1 MNSGKVLR
9 TYSTPTKSLFRR
21 VIARIPAP
29 LIFLAPMLTLVTV
42 FFFVP
47 VILNLILAF
56 TDMDYRLQWSFVGI
70 VSYLKLFR
78 DPLLLKILKNTAAY
92 VLCTLAINAG
102 FGLVLALL
110 TTYFVRSENAGL
122 IFRALWM
129 LPRMTPSVVYALL
142 WLWVLDPTDYGLLNI
157 FLKQFFG
164 LPPQDWILNHPMGV
178 VIIVDGS
185 IGASFG
191 MIIYSA
197 AIKSIPT
204 DYIMAARVDG
214 ASDLGIVRRVIL
226 PLLKWPIMFVVTWQ
240 MLSLLASY
248 EYILLI
254 TDGGPFFKSEV
265 WSLHAYHKAFAHMEY
280 GYGAA
285 IAMLLVTAAVIL
297 TLILLKVFGF
307 RRLMELA
314 R

>member
-1 MNSGKVLR
+1 MKGHLKAAYAPALASPLR
-9 TYSTPTKSLFRR
+9 RAIRKFPVQL
-21 VIARIPAP
+21 
-29 LIFLAPMLTLVTV
+29 LFLAPMLTLVV
-42 FFFVP
+42 AFFFIP
-47 VILNLILAF
+47 VILNIFLAF
-56 TDMDYRLQWSFVGI
+56 TDMDFKLQWNFVGI
-70 VSYLKLFR
+70 KSYLKLFH
-78 DPLLLKILKNTAAY
+78 DPLIPKILKNTVTY
-92 VLCTLAINAG
+92 VLCTLMINAG

-110 TTYFVRSENAGL
+110 TTYFVRSENLGL
-122 IFRALWM
+122 IFRAIWM

-142 WLWVLDPTDYGLLNI
+142 WLWVLDPTDYGLMNMI
-157 FLKQFFG
+157 LKQLFG
-164 LPPQDWILNHPMGV
+164 MPPQDWILNHPMGV
-178 VIIVDGS
+178 VILVDGS

-197 AIKSIPT
+197 AIKSIPP
-204 DYIMAARVDG
+204 DYIMAAKVDG
-214 ASDLGIVRRVIL
+214 ASDLGIVRRIIL
-226 PLLKWPIMFVVTWQ
+226 PLLRWPIMFVVTWQ
-240 MLSLLASY
+240 TLSLLASY

-265 WSLHAYHKAFAHMEY
+265 WSLHAYHKAFAHMQY

-285 IAMLLVTAAVIL
+285 IAMILVAIAVII